1 MTTTSSESTPESACG
16 PFASAGFRRFFAART
31 MADTGTEVGALA
43 MPLLAVLTLDATPGQ
58 VGLLGALTTAA
69 YLIIGLPAGV
79 WTDRF
84 RRRPVIVVSQ
94 FLHGLILLSI
104 PLAWALGALTLTQLY
119 VCALL
124 GGAAALFSRIAQQGF
139 LPALVGRDRLLPA
152 NAALTGLQSTS
163 ILVGR
168 GSGGYLVQFLGA
180 PAVLLLN
187 GLAQCASSLVTA
199 AVRVQEPEPERSER
213 RLLAQIREGARYVF
227 GHEILRPVA
236 ASTLIVNLGL
246 SPLIVLAPVLIV
258 TDLGLSEGR
267 AGLFFMVGAVGVLL
281 GSMVSTRLAVHLGTG
296 RTLVLSSLVTGVGA
310 LAVPFLT
317 TANFWAVSVVWA
329 LSQLG
334 IGTLNVVQVTL
345 RQQVTPDRMIGRMT
359 ATLRF
364 LMTGALTIGALYA
377 GAVAE
382 LWDVRAALAVGAA
395 VSLLGWIPLALSRLR
410 GPDPQGGYGSTRPG

>member
-1 MTTTSSESTPESACG
+1 MTTTSPESTPESTRG
-16 PFASAGFRRFFAART
+16 PFASADFRRFFAART

-79 WTDRF
+79 WTDRL

-94 FLHGLILLSI
+94 FLHGLVLLSI
-104 PLAWALGALTLTQLY
+104 PFAWALGVLTLAQLY
-119 VCALL
+119 ACALL

-163 ILVGR
+163 TLVGR

-180 PAVLLLN
+180 PVVLLLD
-187 GLAQCASSLVTA
+187 GLAQCASALVTG
-199 AVRVQEPEPERSER
+199 AVRVREPRPERSER
-213 RLLAQIREGARYVF
+213 RLLAEIQEGLRYVF
-227 GHEILRPVA
+227 GHELLRPIA

-246 SPLIVLAPVLIV
+246 SPLIVMAPVLIV
-258 TDLGLSEGR
+258 TDLGLGEGR
-267 AGLFFMVGAVGVLL
+267 AGLFFMIGAVGVLI
-281 GSMVSTRLAVHLGTG
+281 GSMVSTRLADRLGTG
-296 RTLVLSSLVTGVGA
+296 RALVLNSAVAGVGA

-317 TANFWAVSVVWA
+317 TGNFWAVSVVWA
-329 LSQLG
+329 LSQFG

-345 RQQVTPDRMIGRMT
+345 RQRITPDRMLGRMT

-364 LMTGALTIGALYA
+364 LMTGAVTVGALYA

-382 LWDVRAALAVGAA
+382 VWDVRTALVVGAA
-395 VSLLGWIPLALSRLR
+395 ASLFGWIPLALSRLR
-410 GPDPQGGYGSTRPG
+410 GPDPEGGYGNSDG